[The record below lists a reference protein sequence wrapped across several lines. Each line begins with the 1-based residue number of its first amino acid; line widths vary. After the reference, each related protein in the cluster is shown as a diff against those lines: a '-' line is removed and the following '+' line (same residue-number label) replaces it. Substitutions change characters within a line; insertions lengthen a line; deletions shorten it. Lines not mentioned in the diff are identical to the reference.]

1 MPTHNF
7 RLEPRCIARG
17 CDELRNNIPS
27 FSSSNLRVSRQLLV
41 QQQQLL
47 LLTSHRKATDV
58 KVHNQ
63 MFRNAIPKFT
73 NGRAVLIGD
82 AAHFMLPSMSLLRI
96 YYRSDKFQHTAK
108 AHQAQLKMQQHLK
121 SCWRTRQMKTSST
134 DFNYSN
140 L

>member
-1 MPTHNF
+1 M
-7 RLEPRCIARG
+7 
-17 CDELRNNIPS
+17 
-27 FSSSNLRVSRQLLV
+27 

-47 LLTSHRKATDV
+47 LLLLLLLPPLTSHRKATEV

-73 NGRAVLIGD
+73 NGKAVLIGD

-96 YYRSDKFQHTAK
+96 YYHSDKFQHTAK

-121 SCWRTRQMKTSST
+121 SCWRTRQVKTSST